1 MNSYQR
7 NNMQPLSPIENIKN
21 DNYQLRNPS
30 FSDNYIYSP
39 MVSNNEYKLEA
50 ATTPQHARI
59 QNDFKIKSD
68 SSLNL
73 LSEPSESKTNLKMY
87 LHNFDH

>member
-1 MNSYQR
+1 M
-7 NNMQPLSPIENIKN
+7 I
-21 DNYQLRNPS
+21 
-30 FSDNYIYSP
+30 
-39 MVSNNEYKLEA
+39 SNNEFKLEA
-50 ATTPQHARI
+50 ATTPQHSRI

-87 LHNFDH
+87 LHNIDH